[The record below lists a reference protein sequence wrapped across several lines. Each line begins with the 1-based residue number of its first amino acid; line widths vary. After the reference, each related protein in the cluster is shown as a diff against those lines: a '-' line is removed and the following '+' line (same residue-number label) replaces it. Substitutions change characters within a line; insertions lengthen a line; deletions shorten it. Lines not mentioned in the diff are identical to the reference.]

1 MKATIENQTV
11 THKHATI
18 DEIRSGSVSDL
29 MNLFDVRHQLMLR
42 YGETDDIKELTDT
55 QVKGHRRRGSSL
67 ALAQSV
73 ENALYCFV
81 AAPAL
86 LYLVYLVVRPLTGG
100 MP

>member
-1 MKATIENQTV
+1 MKATIENQPV

-29 MNLFDVRHQLMLR
+29 MDLFDVRHQLMVR
-42 YGETDDIKELTDT
+42 YREIDDINEVSYER
-55 QVKGHRRRGSSL
+55 VKGHRRRGSSL

-73 ENALYCFV
+73 ETAVYWFV
-81 AAPAL
+81 AVPAL
-86 LYLVYLVVRPLTGG
+86 LYLVYLVVRPLIGG